1 MRNVAGF
8 SNGSPGLSQT
18 DSGIPQGKM
27 YHIACKTWFTSTG
40 SPRPLSFKFE
50 GDDGLLQM
58 VNNLTVKYSE
68 DKNYSG
74 IPSKEYGCEAIVG
87 GFMREFRLIF
97 YCEACLW
104 VMVI

>member
-1 MRNVAGF
+1 MAGF
-8 SNGSPGLSQT
+8 VSGSPGLSEI
-18 DSGIPQGKM
+18 DSGLPRGKR
-27 YHIACKTWFTSTG
+27 YQIACKTWFTATG

-50 GDDGLLQM
+50 GDDGTLQT

-74 IPSKEYGCEAIVG
+74 IPSKEYGCEAVIG
-87 GFMREFRLIF
+87 GLKREFRLIF
-97 YCEACLW
+97 YCGECLW